1 MSETPEDKAFSL
13 IKEWLDNVP
22 MEQFVEEFNSLPSY
36 PVDENTVTI
45 DKYLAWSKSQL
56 GTTEE

>member
-13 IKEWLDNVP
+13 IKEWLETVSP
-22 MEQFVEEFNSLPSY
+22 EEFMAEFNSLPSY

-45 DKYLAWSKSQL
+45 GKYLAWSEAQL
-56 GTTEE
+56 GTKEE